1 MLDANDLK
9 AIAKLLDEK
18 LDRQTAAFDEKL
30 DRQTVSFDEKLD
42 RQTAAFDEKLDRRF
56 SDFEEKMDR
65 RFAESENMI
74 LEELSRDREYLE
86 KQIFEVR
93 KDIERLEQYSG
104 INRLENENMT
114 LVMQMIGD
122 LQREMEELKNKIA

>member
-18 LDRQTAAFDEKL
+18 LDRQTA
-30 DRQTVSFDEKLD
+30 SFDEKL
-42 RQTAAFDEKLDRRF
+42 
-56 SDFEEKMDR
+56 DR

>member
-9 AIAKLLDEK
+9 AIAKLL
-18 LDRQTAAFDEKL
+18 
-30 DRQTVSFDEKLD
+30 
-42 RQTAAFDEKLDRRF
+42 DEKLDRRF

-104 INRLENENMT
+104 ISRLENENMT